1 MRATRHASLS
11 VLCQELG
18 HGRDQLP
25 TQSHPSPRQ
34 HHRRGEGC
42 RMLALPAVLWVQCH
56 RLVEHGKR
64 RRQVRNP
71 ASNVQRPTILRQEDC
86 ALGRGDSAHGSG
98 LEHGGHALI
107 LGTTWGGRSKGA
119 GGPSTWSLQL
129 RLLPFLVGRG
139 GCHLLPTLPLI
150 DTRVPISLTEGGMQY
165 CGCSVQRP
173 GRGWR
178 RGASCCWGESCSEN

>member
-1 MRATRHASLS
+1 MAETSCQRRAIPAPGSITDEAKGAGCL
-11 VLCQELG
+11 LCQRCCG
-18 HGRDQLP
+18 CSATGSSSMANAGGKCG
-25 TQSHPSPRQ
+25 TQGPVFSF
-34 HHRRGEGC
+34 
-42 RMLALPAVLWVQCH
+42 QC
-56 RLVEHGKR
+56 
-64 RRQVRNP
+64 P
-71 ASNVQRPTILRQEDC
+71 ASLRQEDC

-98 LEHGGHALI
+98 LEHGGHADI
-107 LGTTWGGRSKGA
+107 LGATWGGRSKGA

-150 DTRVPISLTEGGMQY
+150 DARVPISLTEGGIRY

-173 GRGWR
+173 GRRWW